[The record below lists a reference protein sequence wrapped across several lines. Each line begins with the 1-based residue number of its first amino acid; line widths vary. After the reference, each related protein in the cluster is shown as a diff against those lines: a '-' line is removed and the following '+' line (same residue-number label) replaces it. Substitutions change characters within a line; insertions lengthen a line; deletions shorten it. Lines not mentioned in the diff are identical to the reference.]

1 MGGLNSLPLMSP
13 SAAAQSASMWNP
25 VLSAGGFSPMSF
37 LGSMFGSGGI
47 GFGGSSSNMSQNTN
61 TSQSGTST
69 TTRNLTPYQSALQ
82 SPLSN
87 LLGNMMGNP
96 MQYLQPYE
104 TAAINQNNST
114 YSGLSNMLAQQ
125 FLQTGGGSSGKYGT
139 ALAQGDI
146 ARLSGNANIASNF
159 QQQAASLPLTA
170 AGLANSFLGQNFG
183 QTSTSSSSGNQ
194 ATTGSSSTSSFHI

>member
-1 MGGLNSLPLMSP
+1 MPKTVTSMLTGGSLG
-13 SAAAQSASMWNP
+13 A
-25 VLSAGGFSPMSF
+25 GFSDQ
-37 LGSMFGSGGI
+37 
-47 GFGGSSSNMSQNTN
+47 SSNTNYSGN

-87 LLGNMMGNP
+87 LLGNMIANP

-114 YSGLSNMLAQQ
+114 YSGLANTLAQQ

-170 AGLANSFLGQNFG
+170 ANLANSFLGQNFG
-183 QTSTSSSSGNQ
+183 QTTTSGSTSSTSGSQNTSSSGFNLK
-194 ATTGSSSTSSFHI
+194 I

>member
-1 MGGLNSLPLMSP
+1 MSL
-13 SAAAQSASMWNP
+13 
-25 VLSAGGFSPMSF
+25 
-37 LGSMFGSGGI
+37 FGSL
-47 GFGGSSSNMSQNTN
+47 SSQLYNQNTSSNT
-61 TSQSGTST
+61 SGTST

-87 LLGNMMGNP
+87 LLGSIMGNP
-96 MQYLQPYE
+96 TQYLQPYE

-114 YSGLSNMLAQQ
+114 YSGLANTLAQQ

-183 QTSTSSSSGNQ
+183 QTTSGTSSTAGSTSGSSSGSNLGI
-194 ATTGSSSTSSFHI
+194 TGL